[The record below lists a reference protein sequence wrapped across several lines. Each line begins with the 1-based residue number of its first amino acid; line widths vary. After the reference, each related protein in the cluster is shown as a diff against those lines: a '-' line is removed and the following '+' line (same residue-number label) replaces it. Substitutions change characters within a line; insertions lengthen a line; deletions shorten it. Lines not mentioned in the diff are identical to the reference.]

1 MSPTLFISDLHL
13 SSEQPQVSRQLF
25 RFLADT
31 APDAA
36 ALYILGDLFDVW
48 LGDDVLD
55 AAQGDPLAQEVA
67 DALRALRDA
76 GTAVMLMHGN
86 RDFLLGTGFA
96 QASGA
101 RLISDP
107 TTVTLGGQPV
117 LLMHGDT
124 LCTDDLAYQK
134 FRTMA
139 RAKAFQDAFLSKPL
153 AERRVLAQQYREKS
167 EQTKRATPEQ
177 IMDVTPSAVG
187 EAFRQHAVSRLIHGH
202 THRPAT
208 HLHEVDGR
216 RCERW
221 VLPDWDRR
229 GGYLVA
235 EGSALRLERF

>member
-1 MSPTLFISDLHL
+1 MSRTLFISDLHL

-31 APDAA
+31 APGAA

-55 AAQGDPLAQEVA
+55 AAQGNALEHEVV
-67 DALRALRDA
+67 DALRALQDA

-86 RDFLLGTGFA
+86 RDFLLGTRFA

-101 RLISDP
+101 RLIRDP
-107 TTVTLGGQPV
+107 TMVSLGGQPV

-124 LCTDDLAYQK
+124 LCTDDVAYQK

-139 RAKAFQDAFLSKPL
+139 RAKVFQDEFLSKPL
-153 AERRVLAQQYREKS
+153 AERRMLAQQYREKS
-167 EQTKRATPEQ
+167 ERTKRATPEE

-187 EAFRQHAVSRLIHGH
+187 EAFRQHAVSCLIHGH

-208 HLHEVDGR
+208 HQHEIDGR

-235 EGSALRLERF
+235 EGHTLRLERF